1 MKFPTL
7 FGRTPSY
14 QRFQYKPRYYDPQ
27 KEEREERERRIREE
41 LNLAKEQTDVVT
53 SDDYRSRI
61 KGSFQKARK
70 RAKPSSETNA
80 ILLRLAVL
88 LVITF
93 FLIAY
98 LTWGTPAIY
107 GLLLLVPVWFYFRF
121 LKK

>member
-7 FGRTPSY
+7 FGRTPSH
-14 QRFQYKPRYYDPQ
+14 QRFQYRPRYYDPQ
-27 KEEREERERRIREE
+27 KEEREEREKRIRDELKLSQEE
-41 LNLAKEQTDVVT
+41 TAHIA

-70 RAKPSSETNA
+70 RGKPQSETSA
-80 ILLRLAVL
+80 VLLRLVVL
-88 LVITF
+88 FVITL